1 MRKNQ
6 MCAGA
11 ARADGRMKAILST
24 KEMIAHARIIAA
36 QAPEK
41 AATAK
46 REEIVRMAAILV
58 DPDQPNSYKA
68 SIARLMA
75 MEFEADAR
83 NEASK

>member
-6 MCAGA
+6 IQTN
-11 ARADGRMKAILST
+11 GRM
-24 KEMIAHARIIAA
+24 IAA
-36 QAPEK
+36 QAPGK

-46 REEIVRMAAILV
+46 REEIARMAAILV
-58 DPDQPNSYKA
+58 DPNQPNSYKA

-83 NEASK
+83 NEASV